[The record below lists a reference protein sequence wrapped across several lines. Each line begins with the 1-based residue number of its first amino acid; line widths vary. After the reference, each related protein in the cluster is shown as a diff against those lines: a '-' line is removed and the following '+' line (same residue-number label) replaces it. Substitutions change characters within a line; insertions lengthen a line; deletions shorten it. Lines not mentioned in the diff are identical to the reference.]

1 MDKTAGEPMELR
13 TLRYFLE
20 LARRGSFT
28 AAAQALNLT
37 QPTLSRQMQELEAEV
52 GAPLLVR
59 GKRRTALTDAGKYL
73 AERAAEI
80 LELAERTKNSLSAAG
95 GEIRGDVSIAG
106 GETRAMRLVARAVKN
121 TRDSHPGIRFHI
133 FSGNAEAVSE
143 RLEKGLA
150 DFGIFVGRANLAG
163 LDHVRLPV
171 GDVWGLLLARGHP
184 LAAREAIE
192 PADLRGLPL
201 LCSAQAM
208 ADNELG
214 GWLGEAAAHLEIAAT
229 YTLLYNASLLVREGV
244 GAAVCIAGIADVSEG
259 SGLVFRPFRPALV
272 VGLALAWK
280 KGRSFSPAAALF
292 RQRLLGE
299 IGGGAPSSVL
309 GGD

>member
-1 MDKTAGEPMELR
+1 MELR

-37 QPTLSRQMQELEAEV
+37 QPTLSRQMRELEAEV
-52 GAPLLVR
+52 GTPLLVR
-59 GKRRTALTDAGKYL
+59 GKRRTALTDAGNYL

-80 LELAERTKNSLSAAG
+80 LELAERTRSGLSAG

-171 GDVWGLLLARGHP
+171 GDAWGLLLARGHP
-184 LAAREAIE
+184 LAAREAIA

-244 GAAVCIAGIADVSEG
+244 GAAVCIDGIADVSEG

-299 IGGGAPSSVL
+299 IGGEAGIPSR
-309 GGD
+309 

>member
-1 MDKTAGEPMELR
+1 MELR

-28 AAAQALNLT
+28 AAANALNLT

-73 AERAAEI
+73 ADRAAEI
-80 LELAERTKNSLSAAG
+80 LELAERTRNSLSAAG

-106 GETRAMRLVARAVKN
+106 GETRAMRLVARAVKK

-150 DFGIFVGRANLAG
+150 DFGIFVGQANLAG
-163 LDHVRLPV
+163 FDHVRLPV

-184 LAAREAIE
+184 LAAREAIA
-192 PADLRGLPL
+192 PADLAGVPL
-201 LCSAQAM
+201 LCSAQAV

-244 GAAVCIAGIADVSEG
+244 GAAVCINGIADVSEG

-280 KGRSFSPAAALF
+280 KGRSFSPAATLF

-299 IGGGAPSSVL
+299 IGGE
-309 GGD
+309 GGGIQD

>member
-1 MDKTAGEPMELR
+1 MELR

-28 AAAQALNLT
+28 AAANALNLT
-37 QPTLSRQMQELEAEV
+37 QPTLSRQMQELEAEL

-59 GKRRTALTDAGKYL
+59 GKRRTGLTEAGKYL

-80 LELAERTKNSLSAAG
+80 LELTERTRNSLCAG

-106 GETRAMRLVARAVKN
+106 GETRAMRLVARAVKK

-150 DFGIFVGRANLAG
+150 DLGIFIGRANLEG
-163 LDHVRLPV
+163 FDHVRLPLE
-171 GDVWGLLLARGHP
+171 DVWGLLLRRDHP
-184 LAAREAIE
+184 LAAESAIT
-192 PADLRGLPL
+192 PAMLRGLPL
-201 LCSAQAM
+201 ICSAQAV
-208 ADNELG
+208 ADNEFG
-214 GWLGEAAAHLEIAAT
+214 GWLGSEGAALDIVDT

-244 GAAVCIAGIADVSEG
+244 GTVVGIDGVVDVSAA
-259 SGLVFRPFRPALV
+259 SGLCFRPFRPALK
-272 VGLALAWK
+272 GSLALAWK
-280 KGRSFSPAAALF
+280 KGRGFSPAAALF
-292 RQRLLGE
+292 RQRLLDE
-299 IGGGAPSSVL
+299 ISGGA
-309 GGD
+309 GRRGD